1 LSNKKTG
8 NSKEAQG
15 NNYKTTKR
23 WESNRLA
30 KLERHLKSFPNDEVA
45 KRAVSNIVYRRKN
58 PTTPFWSH
66 TMIKMAMLFKKF
78 KGAFDKDVFSTN
90 EKLSIAATLA
100 SGPYSKIKTQPN
112 VLEKTMFSIGE
123 RARYV

>member
-1 LSNKKTG
+1 MSNKKTG
-8 NSKEAQG
+8 NSKESQG

-23 WESNRLA
+23 WESNRMM
-30 KLERHLKSFPNDEVA
+30 KLERHLKKFPGDEVA
-45 KRAVSNIVYRRKN
+45 KSALNNIVYRRKN
-58 PTTPFWSH
+58 PASPFWSH
-66 TMIKMAMLFKKF
+66 TMIRTAMLFKKF

-100 SGPYSKIKTQPN
+100 PGPYSKIKTQPN
-112 VLEKTMFSIGE
+112 VLEKTMFSLGE

>member
-1 LSNKKTG
+1 MSNKKTG

-23 WESNRLA
+23 WESNRRT
-30 KLERHLKSFPNDEVA
+30 KLERHLKRFPNDEVA
-45 KRAVSNIVYRRKN
+45 KSALNNIVYRRKN

-66 TMIKMAMLFKKF
+66 TMIRTAMLFKKF

-123 RARYV
+123 RVRYV